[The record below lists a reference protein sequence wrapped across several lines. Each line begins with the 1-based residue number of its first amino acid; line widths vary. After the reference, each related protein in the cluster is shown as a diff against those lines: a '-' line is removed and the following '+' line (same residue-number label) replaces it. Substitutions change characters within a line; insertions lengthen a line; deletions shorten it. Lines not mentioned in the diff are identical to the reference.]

1 MHFFCSTEGGKFV
14 GCRLE
19 SLRDRSREQ
28 GPGHATVQFTPSI
41 LHPVLPHF
49 GPLLALQSHPIS
61 PTPLSP
67 TSCPPHTL
75 HPAYSQQDRSHQ
87 GHSNC
92 SFTFWKNKTPKC
104 RNWQNQRA
112 DGLAL
117 PGSHRTPGSGPSP
130 GSTSPLSGHRECPH
144 LSSHKSSCQGLYHF
158 YYRSFCSRTSQIM
171 RKREWPT
178 EAILHQ

>member
-19 SLRDRSREQ
+19 SLRDRRQESGARPRPRHSAVHTQ
-28 GPGHATVQFTPSI
+28 HPPSSPAPFWSFACI
-41 LHPVLPHF
+41 
-49 GPLLALQSHPIS
+49 ASHPIS

-158 YYRSFCSRTSQIM
+158 Y
-171 RKREWPT
+171 
-178 EAILHQ
+178 